1 MNNRVLPFFGK
12 FLIFI
17 GACQLLPLI
26 IALVYGEKH
35 QAGAFLISIAISV
48 IVGFAIICHHSEDVN
63 VGKLKLRESFFLVS
77 VSWLIASLFGC
88 IPYIASGSTDSF
100 LYAFFET
107 ASGLTTTGAT
117 IFPRVEDLSHSILI
131 WRALTQW
138 LGGMG
143 MIVLFF
149 ALLPKFG
156 AAANVISQSE
166 TPGPMK
172 RKITSRFSE
181 TARKLYLSYIIL
193 TVVLAIL
200 LLFGGM
206 SAFDAMAHAF
216 TTMATGGFSTHTGGL
231 GYFNS
236 AYIYAVIAIFAF
248 LAGSNFTLYH
258 DVIKGKTTAL
268 IKDEENRNYI
278 IIIIVSA
285 IAIAISLSIYD
296 ADENAVSDISA
307 AFFQV
312 VNTIS
317 TLGFETNNTA
327 WPPFCII
334 ILVSLMII
342 GGCSSSTAGGVKVSR
357 FITLFKVV
365 RKEIRQRI
373 HETVVEDIKYNG
385 KRIDND
391 MVDYILSF
399 TVLFLVTITSGTLI
413 VCLAGGGDVMTNL
426 LTILSC
432 ISNLGPGLDNLGLTC
447 AYYTNSWVCTIT
459 YTFVMIAGRL
469 EIMPFLVLFSRH
481 FWNSNRA

>member
-1 MNNRVLPFFGK
+1 MNRRVLPFFGK

-17 GACQLLPLI
+17 GGCQALPLI

-35 QAGAFLISIAISV
+35 QAGAFLISIAISEL
-48 IVGFAIICHHSEDVN
+48 IGLLIIKLYGKDENTS
-63 VGKLKLRESFFLVS
+63 KLKLRDSFFLVS
-77 VSWLIASLFGC
+77 VAWLLASLFGC
-88 IPYIASGSTDSF
+88 IPYFLSGSTDNF

-117 IFPRVEDLSHSILI
+117 IFTHVEDLSHSILI
-131 WRALTQW
+131 WRAFTQW

-166 TPGPMK
+166 TPGPMQ
-172 RKITSRFSE
+172 RKITSRFSA
-181 TARKLYLSYIIL
+181 TARKLYLSYIAL
-193 TVVLAIL
+193 TAVLAVL

-206 SAFDAMAHAF
+206 SIFDAVAHAF

-236 AYIYAVIAIFAF
+236 EYIYIVIGIFAF
-248 LAGSNFTLYH
+248 LAGTDFTLYH
-258 DVIKGKTTAL
+258 DVLKGKVSSL
-268 IKDEENRNYI
+268 IEDEENRNYI
-278 IIIIVSA
+278 IIIFVSA
-285 IAIAISLSIYD
+285 IAIMMSLSLSEEVDNAISD
-296 ADENAVSDISA
+296 VSAS
-307 AFFQV
+307 FFQV

-317 TLGFETNNTA
+317 TLGFETNNTT
-327 WPPFCII
+327 WPPFCIL

-342 GGCSSSTAGGVKVSR
+342 GGCSSSTAGGIKVSR

-365 RKEIRQRI
+365 RKEIKQRI
-373 HETVVEDIKYNG
+373 HESVVEDIKYNG

-399 TVLFLVTITSGTLI
+399 TVLYLVVITSGTLI

-426 LTILSC
+426 LTALSC

-447 AYYTNSWVCTIT
+447 VYHTESWICTIT
-459 YTFVMIAGRL
+459 YTFIMIAGRL
-469 EIMPFLVLFSRH
+469 EIMPFLVLFSRR